1 MKIKRKLYTELKKHL
16 SKKEISIIVGPRQV
30 GKTTIMTG
38 LYNELKKNG
47 EKAVFLNLDFEPD
60 KVFFESQQAL
70 LNKIKLEI
78 GDSGYV
84 FIDEIQRKE
93 NAGLFL
99 KGIYDL
105 NLPYKFIVSG
115 SGSLELKEKIREALT
130 GRKRIFELYP
140 VNFWEFVQYKTGY
153 KYETKLP
160 DFFEVEKERVD
171 LLLNEYLS
179 FGGYPRVVLEENL
192 DEKLKVIN
200 EIFGSYIDK
209 DIIGLLNIDRPDAF
223 NLLIKILA
231 SQTGKL
237 INYSTL
243 ASHIGISTI
252 TLKKYLFFA
261 EKTFVIQ
268 SLMPFHRN
276 SIKELTKSRTVYFY
290 DLGLRN
296 FANNTF
302 NYITNL
308 NDKCFLFQNLIKQ
321 FLEEQIKWKP
331 YKLNFW
337 RTSDKAEVDFVL
349 SGSTSIIPVEV
360 KYMQNKTL
368 TVKRSL
374 RSFINRYSPEK
385 AFVINLNTGGE
396 IKIDNTIVRFIPYYK
411 LYSES
416 IIR

>member
-1 MKIKRKLYTELKKHL
+1 MEIKRKLYSELKEHL

-30 GKTTIMTG
+30 GKTTIMTE
-38 LYNELKKNG
+38 LYNELNKKG
-47 EKAVFLNLDFEPD
+47 EKVVFLNLDFEPD
-60 KVFFESQQAL
+60 KVHFESQQSL

-78 GDSGYV
+78 GNSGYV

-105 NLPYKFIVSG
+105 NLPYKFVVSG

-130 GRKRIFELYP
+130 GRKRIFKLYP
-140 VNFWEFVQYKTGY
+140 VDFWEFVRYKTEY
-153 KYETKLP
+153 KYKTKLR
-160 DFFEVEKERVD
+160 DFFDVEKEKVV

-179 FGGYPRVVLEENL
+179 FGGYPRVILEENL

-209 DIIGLLNIDRPDAF
+209 DVIGLLNIDRPDAF
-223 NLLIKILA
+223 NMLIKILA

-261 EKTFVIQ
+261 EKTFIIQ
-268 SLMPFHRN
+268 SLLPFHRN
-276 SIKELTKSRTVYFY
+276 SIKELTKSKTVYFY

-296 FANNTF
+296 FANNSF
-302 NYITNL
+302 DYIVNL
-308 NDKCFLFQNLIKQ
+308 NNIGFLFQNLIKQ
-321 FLEEQIKWKP
+321 LLEEQIKWKP

-349 SGSTSIIPVEV
+349 NASTSVIPVEV
-360 KYMQNKTL
+360 KYMQSKKL

-374 RSFINRYSPEK
+374 RNFIKRYSPEK
-385 AFVINLNTGGE
+385 AFVINLNTTGK
-396 IKIDNTIVRFIPYYK
+396 IRIDNTIVKFLPYYK

-416 IIR
+416 LIR